1 MQDGRRVARDGYDW
15 FGRKFNGN
23 EAGSVFSVPLPDGT
37 YAFGRLMN
45 AKDGANIAEFFRARR
60 NTPEFDPAI
69 LQAGRLFG
77 PVGVLAGDIEGP
89 NRKRPWKVVHKDPE
103 YYPDDLYDI
112 PFFRGTGAGTWRYF
126 TLNDDREILGPV
138 ADKDVGSWKVA
149 SVLPQYADE
158 ITDMIVWNMEQQG
171 L

>member
-15 FGRKFNGN
+15 FGRKFKGN

-60 NTPEFDPAI
+60 DTPEFDPAI

-89 NRKRPWKVVHKDPE
+89 
-103 YYPDDLYDI
+103 
-112 PFFRGTGAGTWRYF
+112 
-126 TLNDDREILGPV
+126 NDDREILGPV